1 MKTAIDLLIESRWII
16 PVEPANVILENYA
29 IAIDHGQIVAILQ
42 QSEAGLL
49 YSPRQVKK
57 LPQHIMIPG
66 LINLHT
72 HAATTLLRG
81 LGNDLPRLDRRHDL
95 IWPAAARQLTPQFVH
110 DGTLLACAEM
120 LRGGITCFNDM
131 YFFPKATAEAAL
143 TLGIRAAIGLLTVDT
158 PTAYATDADD
168 YLAKGLAAR
177 DELRDETLLSFCLAP
192 HTANSADDRA
202 LAGILTLAEQ
212 CDLAIHMHVHETKE
226 EISNS
231 LERYGC
237 RPIERLRRLGML
249 SPGLIAAHATHL
261 TREEIALLAEHGC
274 SIAHCP
280 SISLK
285 LASGVNTLAALRRAG
300 ISVGLGTDGAAISG
314 RLDMF
319 QEMRLAAL
327 LSQGDSDQSAVD
339 CAHRALH
346 MATLGSA
353 RALGREK
360 QIGSISVGKTADL
373 CAVNASVIGM
383 TPCYNAASTLIYS
396 AGREHVTDVWIAG
409 QIRFADGCLLATSE
423 IELIKL
429 AALWQNQI
437 CPRNV

>member
-1 MKTAIDLLIESRWII
+1 MKTDIDLLIESRWII
-16 PVEPANVILENYA
+16 PVEPANVILENHA
-29 IAIDHGQIVAILQ
+29 IAIDQGRIVAILQ
-42 QSEAGLL
+42 QPAAGLHF
-49 YSPRQVKK
+49 SPREVKR
-57 LPQHIMIPG
+57 LPHHILIPG

-72 HAATTLLRG
+72 HAATILLRG
-81 LGNDLPRLDRRHDL
+81 LGDDLPRSDRRHDSC
-95 IWPAAARQLTPQFVH
+95 WQAAARQLSAQFVH
-110 DGTLLACAEM
+110 DGALLACAEM

-131 YFFPKATAEAAL
+131 YFFPKATAQAAL
-143 TLGIRAAIGLLTVDT
+143 AFGMRAAIGLFTADT

-177 DELRDETLLSFCLAP
+177 DALRDEALLSFCLAP
-192 HTANSADDRA
+192 YASDSADDRC
-202 LAGILTLAEQ
+202 LAGMLTLAEQ
-212 CDLAIHMHVHETKE
+212 CDLPIHMHLHETKE
-226 EISNS
+226 EISS
-231 LERYGC
+231 SMKRYGC

-249 SPGLIAAHATHL
+249 SPGLIAAHATQL

-280 SISLK
+280 SSSLK
-285 LASGVNTLAALRRAG
+285 PTNGATSLAALVRHGVG
-300 ISVGLGTDGAAISG
+300 IGLCTDGAASNG

-327 LSQGDSDQSAVD
+327 LTQGDNQSAVAS
-339 CAHRALH
+339 AHRALH

-360 QIGSISVGKTADL
+360 EIGSISVGKAADL
-373 CAVNASVIGM
+373 CAINADVIAM
-383 TPCYNAASTLIYS
+383 TPCYNAASSLIYS

-409 QIRFADGCLLATSE
+409 QMRFADGCLLAKSE